1 VETGI
6 VDTGSGDPVVM
17 GAVASLVG
25 FGDPVVMDD
34 GGLLMGFADSDDAGV
49 GGLSVTVAD
58 ETPVGDS
65 GLLVEVADESVVGVG
80 GIDWATGS
88 WFFDGALVVST
99 CWLHPLR
106 NKPTSVLA
114 TAIWIF
120 CNDFMFMIPLFKRAF

>member
-1 VETGI
+1 
-6 VDTGSGDPVVM
+6 
-17 GAVASLVG
+17 
-25 FGDPVVMDD
+25 MDD

-88 WFFDGALVVST
+88 WFVDGALVVSA
-99 CWLHPLR
+99 CWPHPDS
-106 NKPTSVLA
+106 NKPASTLA
-114 TAIWIF
+114 AAIWIF
-120 CNDFMFMIPLFKRAF
+120 CNDFIFMIPSFTRAF